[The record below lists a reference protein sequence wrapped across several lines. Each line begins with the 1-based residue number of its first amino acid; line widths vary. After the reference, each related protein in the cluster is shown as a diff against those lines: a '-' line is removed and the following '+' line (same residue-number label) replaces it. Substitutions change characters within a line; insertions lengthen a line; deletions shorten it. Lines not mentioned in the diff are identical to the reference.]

1 MSIDL
6 KSIPSKPGVYIYKD
20 KDNKIIYVGK
30 AINLK
35 KRVSQYF
42 QKDNSLNPKTQKLV
56 SLIKN
61 INYYI
66 VGSEVEALILEANF
80 IKLYKPKYNSQ
91 LTDDKN
97 YIYICISK
105 QDYPR
110 IFTSQLSK
118 LDDKKYLTYGPFPD
132 STSAKFLLKSIRSI
146 FPFRTFVK
154 YHPKNCLY
162 CHLGLCPGANPN
174 LNDYQKTIT
183 KIKKILTGQTKK
195 LIDQLQ
201 IEMFAFSKSLNYELA
216 LTRKKQIESMVYITS
231 SWKNIGKLTNQ
242 INLSSSA
249 WLSAINELK
258 SIFTVSNLNRIE
270 AYDISNS
277 SNFFVGSMVVFQNG
291 IIDNSAYRQ
300 FKIKTKSSQ
309 DDQYMIAEIV
319 KRRLNHPD
327 WPYPQIILVDGGKPQ
342 VSAVMPLIKHKSIL
356 LIGLAKK
363 EETIITYVNS
373 NWQEIKLPKYSNA
386 LRLLQHLRNESHRYA
401 NRYRLKLLKSSYEN

>member
-1 MSIDL
+1 MSIDI

-42 QKDNSLNPKTQKLV
+42 QKDNTLNPKTKKLV

-66 VGSEVEALILEANF
+66 VGSEVEALVLEAYF

-91 LTDDKN
+91 LTDDKS

-105 QDYPR
+105 ESYPR

-118 LDDKKYLTYGPFPD
+118 LDNKKYLTYGPFPD
-132 STSAKFLLKSIRSI
+132 STSAKFLLNSIRHI
-146 FPFRTFVK
+146 FPYRTFVK

-162 CHLGLCPGANPN
+162 CHLGLCPGLNPN
-174 LNDYQKTIT
+174 LYDYQKTIT
-183 KIKKILTGQTKK
+183 KIKKILSGQTKK

-201 IEMFAFSKSLNYELA
+201 TEMFAFSQHQNYEQA
-216 LTRKKQIESMVYITS
+216 LTRKRQIESMVYITS

-242 INLSSSA
+242 INLGSQV
-249 WLSAINELK
+249 WQSAINELK
-258 SIFTVSNLNRIE
+258 SIFTISDLSRIE

-277 SNFFVGSMVVFQNG
+277 SDFFVGSMVVFQKG

-300 FKIKTKSSQ
+300 FKIKTKTSQ
-309 DDQYMIAEIV
+309 DDQAMIAEIV
-319 KRRLNHPD
+319 NRRLNHLD
-327 WPYPQIILVDGGKPQ
+327 WPYPRIILVDGGKPQ
-342 VSAVMPLIKHKSIL
+342 VSAVLPLIKDKNIL

-363 EETIITYVNS
+363 EETIVTYVDS
-373 NWQEIKLPKYSNA
+373 GWQEIKLPKYSNA
-386 LRLLQHLRNESHRYA
+386 LRLLQHLRNESHRFA
-401 NRYRLKLLKSSYEN
+401 NRYRLKLTRKVIQ

>member
-42 QKDNSLNPKTQKLV
+42 QKDNSLNPKTKKLV

-61 INYYI
+61 INYYV

-118 LDDKKYLTYGPFPD
+118 LDDKKYLIYGPFPD
-132 STSAKFLLKSIRSI
+132 STSAKFLLKSIRHI

-154 YHPKNCLY
+154 NHPKNCLY
-162 CHLGLCPGANPN
+162 CHLGLCPGSNPD
-174 LNDYQKTIT
+174 LNDYQKTIN
-183 KIKKILTGQTKK
+183 KIKKILKGQTKK

-201 IEMFAFSKSLNYELA
+201 TEMFTYSDNLNYELA
-216 LTRKKQIESMVYITS
+216 LIRKRQIESLVYVTS

-249 WLSAINELK
+249 WLSAINEIK

-300 FKIKTKSSQ
+300 FKIKTKQTQ
-309 DDQYMIAEIV
+309 DDQAMIAEIV
-319 KRRLNHPD
+319 KRRLNHLD
-327 WPYPQIILVDGGKPQ
+327 WPIPQIILVDGGKPQ
-342 VSAVMPLIKHKSIL
+342 VSAVIPFIKDKNIL

-363 EETIITYVNS
+363 EETIVTYVDS
-373 NWQEIKLPKYSNA
+373 SWQEIKLPKYSNA
-386 LRLLQHLRNESHRYA
+386 LRLLQHLRNESHRFA

>member
-42 QKDNSLNPKTQKLV
+42 QKDNGLNPKTKKLV

-66 VGSEVEALILEANF
+66 VGSEVEALVLEANF

-105 QDYPR
+105 ENYPR

-132 STSAKFLLKSIRSI
+132 STSAKFLLKSIRHI
-146 FPFRTFVK
+146 FPYRTFVK

-201 IEMFAFSKSLNYELA
+201 TEMFAFSKSLNYELA
-216 LTRKKQIESMVYITS
+216 LTRKRQIESMVYITS
-231 SWKNIGKLTNQ
+231 SWKNIGKLTSQ
-242 INLSSSA
+242 INLSSSV

-258 SIFTVSNLNRIE
+258 SIFTISDLNRIE
-270 AYDISNS
+270 AFDISNS
-277 SNFFVGSMVVFQNG
+277 SNFFVGSMVVFQKG

-300 FKIKTKSSQ
+300 FKIKTKTSQ

-319 KRRLNHPD
+319 KRRLNHLD
-327 WPYPQIILVDGGKPQ
+327 WSYPQIILVDGGKSQ
-342 VSAVMPLIKHKSIL
+342 VSAVLPLIKDKKIL

-363 EETIITYVNS
+363 EETIVTYVDS
-373 NWQEIKLPKYSNA
+373 GWQEIKLPKFSNA
-386 LRLLQHLRNESHRYA
+386 LRLLQHLRNESHRFA
-401 NRYRLKLLKSSYEN
+401 NRYRLKLAKKMIQ